1 MAVKIGECSFTE
13 NGILLNDQD
22 SRIRMKGTIRFHA
35 LSPIAYDI
43 MGPFSLVP
51 FMQCR
56 HSVYSMAHRIDGQI
70 VVSDR
75 LFDFSNGIGYLEGDR
90 GRSFPKRYI
99 WTQCFFENGS
109 LMLSVADIPLMGLHF
124 TGIIGVILLDGKE
137 YRIATYLGAGISRI
151 GGSEVTVKQGG
162 YTFSARLLEGNAQPL
177 LAPAN
182 GSMCRT
188 IHESAS
194 CKAYYRFSHRG
205 EVLCE
210 FVSNNASFEF
220 EYPLE

>member
-1 MAVKIGECSFTE
+1 MILVVADLHDRGYFQDWYFKCCAGDKTVAFIPAYHSHNGVKTASLQIITDAAAIQFPFERLEYRKNPLAVKIGECSFTE

-99 WTQCFFENGS
+99 WTQCFF
-109 LMLSVADIPLMGLHF
+109 
-124 TGIIGVILLDGKE
+124 
-137 YRIATYLGAGISRI
+137 
-151 GGSEVTVKQGG
+151 
-162 YTFSARLLEGNAQPL
+162 
-177 LAPAN
+177 
-182 GSMCRT
+182 
-188 IHESAS
+188 
-194 CKAYYRFSHRG
+194 
-205 EVLCE
+205 
-210 FVSNNASFEF
+210 
-220 EYPLE
+220 

>member
-1 MAVKIGECSFTE
+1 
-13 NGILLNDQD
+13 
-22 SRIRMKGTIRFHA
+22 
-35 LSPIAYDI
+35 
-43 MGPFSLVP
+43 
-51 FMQCR
+51 
-56 HSVYSMAHRIDGQI
+56 
-70 VVSDR
+70 
-75 LFDFSNGIGYLEGDR
+75 
-90 GRSFPKRYI
+90 
-99 WTQCFFENGS
+99 
-109 LMLSVADIPLMGLHF
+109 MLPVADIPLMGLHF

-151 GGSEVTVKQGG
+151 GGAEVTVKQGG